1 MDFGASTLMQMTRTA
16 MRYNTQRQAELG
28 RNIANI
34 DTPGYGARDLKPL
47 DFGQMAESEASRL
60 ELRSTAPS
68 HMASFSPFK
77 GPFNEQLQR
86 NTFESTPVDNNV
98 VLEQQMAKVNESGLN
113 FQLASSI
120 YRKLQG
126 MFKTAIGSGRG

>member
-1 MDFGASTLMQMTRTA
+1 MDFGASTLMQMARTS

-68 HMASFSPFK
+68 HMQGFNPFK
-77 GPFNEQLQR
+77 GPFNDDLQR
-86 NTFESTPVDNNV
+86 STFESTPVNNNI
-98 VLEQQMAKVNESGLN
+98 VLEQQMAKVNETGLN
-113 FQLASSI
+113 FQLASNI
-120 YRKLQG
+120 YRKMQG
-126 MFKTAIGSGRG
+126 MFKTAIGAARG